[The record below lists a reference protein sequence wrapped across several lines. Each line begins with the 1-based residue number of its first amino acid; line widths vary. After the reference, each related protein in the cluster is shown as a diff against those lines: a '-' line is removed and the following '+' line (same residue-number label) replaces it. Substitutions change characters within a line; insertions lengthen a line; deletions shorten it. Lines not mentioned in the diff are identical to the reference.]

1 MKIAIASDG
10 NKVSAHF
17 GHCEGFSMYE
27 VKKNKVLN
35 NEFVPNPGHR
45 PGFLPMFLKDNK
57 VDLIISG
64 GMGGS
69 AQELFVNNG
78 IDVIVGAEGSCED
91 VMNAYI
97 KGELKSTDAFCE
109 EHNH

>member
-27 VKKNKVLN
+27 VEKNKVLN

-91 VMNAYI
+91 VINAYI
-97 KGELKSTDAFCE
+97 KGE
-109 EHNH
+109 